1 MAERPTRWRPWLRA
15 LHRDVGYLAVGL
27 TIIYALSG
35 LAVNHVADWDPSFV
49 SYERERHVPL
59 PLPVEDQAAARAVLA
74 ALDVPGPARE
84 VYRASPTQLEIGL
97 DKRALHVDTQSGR
110 VIDEGQRPRFF
121 LRVANWLHLNR
132 GKRGWRYFADGYAL
146 FLLFLATSGLF
157 MLPGK
162 RGLRGRGSVL
172 AAVGILLPVVYL
184 RVAGGP
190 DHATHT
196 AALAPAASD
205 ALTPAPATAAPPP
218 LSSARG
224 ARRRAHRR

>member
-1 MAERPTRWRPWLRA
+1 MAERPTRWRPLLRA

-27 TIIYALSG
+27 TIVYALSG

-59 PLPVEDQAAARAVLA
+59 PLPVADEAAAQAVLA
-74 ALDVPGPARE
+74 ALDIAGPPRE
-84 VYRASPTQLEIGL
+84 LYRASATQLEISL

-146 FLLFLATSGLF
+146 FLLFLAASGLL

-162 RGLRGRGSVL
+162 RGLRGRGSAL
-172 AAVGILLPVVYL
+172 AAVGILVPVVYL

-190 DHATHT
+190 DHATRS
-196 AALAPAASD
+196 AALAPAA
-205 ALTPAPATAAPPP
+205 TGAPAPPP
-218 LSSARG
+218 VSNARSAR
-224 ARRRAHRR
+224 RHAHRR

>member
-1 MAERPTRWRPWLRA
+1 MAERPARWRPWLRA

-27 TIIYALSG
+27 TIVYALSG

-59 PLPVEDQAAARAVLA
+59 PLPVEDQAAAQAVLT
-74 ALDVPGPARE
+74 ALAIAGPPRE
-84 VYRASPTQLEIGL
+84 VYRASATQLEISL

-146 FLLFLATSGLF
+146 FLLFLAASGLF
-157 MLPGK
+157 MLPGR

-172 AAVGILLPVVYL
+172 AAVGILVPVVYL
-184 RVAGGP
+184 HVAGGP
-190 DHATHT
+190 DHAAARATPG
-196 AALAPAASD
+196 AALVPAPAAPAS
-205 ALTPAPATAAPPP
+205 PAPAP
-218 LSSARG
+218 LSNARS